1 MKKIAITGGVGSGKT
16 HISNMFFKLG
26 IPIFTSDDRAKK
38 IINSNIHVK
47 NKLINH
53 LGKDCY
59 RFNKL
64 NKEYVSDLI
73 FNDKSK
79 LQLINSIVHPFV
91 KKDYENWLL
100 HQIGP
105 YTLYESAIIFENND
119 EYNFD
124 KVIGIVSDVKL
135 RHSRLLS
142 RGMSSSLI
150 QNIMNNQ
157 ITDDL
162 IVNLSDFIIYNN
174 INVDLIKYINKIH
187 LKILNH

>member
-1 MKKIAITGGVGSGKT
+1 MKKIAITGGIGSGKT

-26 IPIFTSDDRAKK
+26 IPIFTSDDCAKK
-38 IINSNIHVK
+38 IINSNIEVK
-47 NKLINH
+47 NNLINH

-59 RFNKL
+59 RSNKL

-91 KKDYENWLL
+91 KMDYENWL
-100 HQIGP
+100 HNQVAP
-105 YTLYESAIIFENND
+105 YSVYESAIIFENNS
-119 EYNFD
+119 ENNFD

-142 RGMSSSLI
+142 RGMSSSSI
-150 QNIMNNQ
+150 KNIINNQ
-157 ITDDL
+157 VTDAL
-162 IVNLSDFIIYNN
+162 IVKLSDFIIYNN
-174 INVDLIKYINKIH
+174 VNSDLINDVNKIH
-187 LKILNH
+187 LEILNH

>member
-1 MKKIAITGGVGSGKT
+1 MKKIAITGGIGSGKT

-26 IPIFTSDDRAKK
+26 IPIFTSDDCAKK
-38 IINSNIHVK
+38 IINSNIEVK
-47 NKLINH
+47 NNLINH

>member
-1 MKKIAITGGVGSGKT
+1 MKKIAITGGIGSGKT

-26 IPIFTSDDRAKK
+26 IPIFTSDDCAKK
-38 IINSNIHVK
+38 IINSNIEVK
-47 NKLINH
+47 NNLIND

-64 NKEYVSDLI
+64 NKEYVSNLI

-174 INVDLIKYINKIH
+174 INVDLIKDINKIH